1 MKTLQ
6 LLLSGALLFFCQTS
20 FAATTGRV
28 TGKIIES
35 ESRRLLPNTE
45 IVFENSM
52 DKVVLVT
59 NENGIYY
66 GDHLPTGKYNVT
78 VVYNQKTF
86 VMKNVRVYDGY
97 AVEVDFQVSN
107 NKHLPQTVE
116 VGKTEKIVSSISPTD
131 VMLGHNNTNQ
141 PTRTITEALSQQP
154 GMDVRGGKLYVKGS
168 SEVRFFI
175 DGTPLMGEPSLQR
188 YW

>member
-1 MKTLQ
+1 MKTTS
-6 LLLSGALLFFCQTS
+6 LLLSGLFILCTTTLQ
-20 FAATTGRV
+20 AATTGQV
-28 TGKIIES
+28 TGKIFEEETKNVLS
-35 ESRRLLPNTE
+35 YTE

-52 DKVVLVT
+52 DKIVLKS

-78 VVYNQKTF
+78 VGYNGRSF

-97 AVEVDFQVSN
+97 ATEIDFSVSINNALPEVVFVEQQA
-107 NKHLPQTVE
+107 KLT
-116 VGKTEKIVSSISPTD
+116 SSISPTD

-141 PTRTITEALSQQP
+141 PTRSVTEALSQQP
-154 GMDVRGGKLYVKGS
+154 GMDVREGKLYVKGS

-175 DGTPLMGEPSLQR
+175 DGTPLMGQPTFQR